1 MDFKLKTRLFEY
13 FGRDAKVRDTFKDVN
28 GKGISERYH
37 EALGE
42 GYDDDVSDLLDN
54 FIDRT
59 IVPKEMVS
67 QLIPLMEWML
77 GSPVVVTD
85 AVAMRRRII
94 QFAQQIYN
102 IKSTALS
109 YEILLRMLGFDTVT
123 IQEFVI
129 TSGFD
134 SDVTFDD
141 EIRAFDG
148 ADNNCAAYSVLL
160 TGSITVTDAVND
172 AVFRIIAF
180 LEPVNADLRQVLYN
194 GSPITPVSGDIGIFD
209 STFDSTFE

>member
-1 MDFKLKTRLFEY
+1 MDFKLKTRFFEY
-13 FGRDAKVRDTFKDVN
+13 FGKDAKVRDTFKDVN

-42 GYDDDVSDLLDN
+42 GYDDDVSDLMDN

-59 IVPKEMVS
+59 MVPKQMAS

-94 QFAQQIYN
+94 QFSQQIYN

-109 YEILLRMLGFDTVT
+109 YEILLRMLGFATVT

-134 SDVTFDD
+134 SDFTFD
-141 EIRAFDG
+141 EESRVFDG
-148 ADNNCAAYSVLL
+148 SDKNCTEYTVSL
-160 TGSITVTDAVND
+160 TGVIIITDAVNA
-172 AVFRIIAF
+172 AVFRIIEF
-180 LEPVNADLRQVLYN
+180 LEPVNADLREVLYN
-194 GSPITPVSGDIGIFD
+194 GAPIEPVSPGIGIFD
-209 STFDSTFE
+209 STFDLTFE

>member
-134 SDVTFDD
+134 SDVTLDD
-141 EIRAFDG
+141 EARVFDG
-148 ADNNCAAYSVLL
+148 ADSNCSEYSVLL
-160 TGSITVTDAVND
+160 TGSITVTDAVNE
-172 AVFRIIAF
+172 AVFRIIEF
-180 LEPVNADLRQVLYN
+180 LEPVNADLREVLYN
-194 GSPITPVSGDIGIFD
+194 GAPIEPVSDGIGIFD